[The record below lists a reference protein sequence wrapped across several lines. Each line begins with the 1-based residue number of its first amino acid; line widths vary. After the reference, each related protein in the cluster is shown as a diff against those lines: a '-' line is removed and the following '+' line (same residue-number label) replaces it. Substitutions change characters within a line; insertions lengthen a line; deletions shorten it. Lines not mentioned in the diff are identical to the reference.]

1 MEIWPIP
8 TIPLENADEMF
19 VLEMWETLNDL
30 ENHINMP
37 HYVAFDDRRPRLE
50 SHEAQ
55 MYQASSTNGAPRS
68 N

>member
-30 ENHINMP
+30 ENRINMP
-37 HYVAFDDRRPRLE
+37 HYVAFDDRRPLLD
-50 SHEAQ
+50 SYEAQ

>member
-37 HYVAFDDRRPRLE
+37 HYVAFDDRRPL
-50 SHEAQ
+50 AQ